1 MTESTVGRGGIAH
14 RGATQRQVAE
24 RAGVSAQTVS
34 RVANDASNVDP
45 ETRDR
50 VLAAMRDLGYRRNR
64 VGLALRSGEYRS
76 IGVGMFTLATYGNVR
91 TWEAIALAANEVGY
105 SVILVPVDGADP
117 SGLADALNRLGE
129 QPVDG
134 ILLLFERR
142 ALAGSEVELPA
153 GLPVVLI
160 DSVGDAIIDTNQGMG
175 ARQATEHLLGLG
187 HPTVHHVGGPVDSYA
202 AMRREEAWRACL
214 EERGLEVPPV
224 QRGDWSSESGYR
236 AGLEILRRGGA
247 SAIFSANDEMA
258 LGVLRA
264 LHESGVAVPGE
275 VSVVGFDDMA
285 DAASFWPPL
294 TTIRQDFA
302 TVGRAAVHRLLERI
316 AGDGPPERVPLVPT
330 ELVVRA
336 STGPYRPKWSPSRRD
351 NAGKRP

>member
-1 MTESTVGRGGIAH
+1 MTDTAAGRGGIAH

-34 RVANDASNVDP
+34 RVANDASNVEP
-45 ETRDR
+45 ATRDR
-50 VLAAMRDLGYRRNR
+50 VLAAMRELGYRRNR
-64 VGLALRSGEYRS
+64 IGLALRSGEYRS

-105 SVILVPVDGADP
+105 SVILVPVDGSNP
-117 SGLADALNRLGE
+117 SGLAAALERLGE

-142 ALAGSEVELPA
+142 TLARSEVELPA

-160 DSVGDAIIDTNQGMG
+160 DSVGDAIIDTNQAMG
-175 ARQATEHLLGLG
+175 ACQATEHLLGLG
-187 HPTVHHVGGPVDSYA
+187 HPTVHHVAGPVDSYA
-202 AMRREEAWRACL
+202 AVRREEAWRSCL
-214 EERGLEVPPV
+214 WERGIAAPPV
-224 QRGDWSSESGYR
+224 RRGDWSSGSGYR
-236 AGLEILRRGGA
+236 AGLELLSNGGA
-247 SAIFSANDEMA
+247 SAIFAANDEMA

-264 LHESGVAVPGE
+264 LHENGVDVPGE
-275 VSVVGFDDMA
+275 TSVVGFDDMA

-294 TTIRQDFA
+294 TTVRQDFA
-302 TVGRAAVHRLLERI
+302 AVGRAAVQQLLDRI
-316 AGDGPPERVPLVPT
+316 AGVRLSEPVPPVPT

-336 STGPYRPKWSPSRRD
+336 STALYRGR
-351 NAGKRP
+351 

>member
-1 MTESTVGRGGIAH
+1 MTDAAVGRGGIAH
-14 RGATQRQVAE
+14 RGATQRQVAQ
-24 RAGVSAQTVS
+24 RAGVSTQTVS

-45 ETRDR
+45 ATRER
-50 VLAAMRDLGYRRNR
+50 VLGVMRELGYRRNR
-64 VGLALRSGEYRS
+64 IGLALRSGEYRS

-117 SGLADALNRLGE
+117 SGVSVALERLGE

-142 ALAGSEVELPA
+142 ALAGSDVAFPE

-160 DSVGDAIIDTNQGMG
+160 DSVGDAIIDTDQGMG
-175 ARQATEHLLGLG
+175 ARQATEHLLDLG
-187 HPTVHHVGGPVDSYA
+187 HPTVHHVAGPVDSYA
-202 AMRREEAWRACL
+202 AMRREDAWRTCL
-214 EERGLEVPPV
+214 ERRGIEPPPV
-224 QRGDWSSESGYR
+224 LRGDWSSESGYR

-275 VSVVGFDDMA
+275 ISVVGFDDMA

-294 TTIRQDFA
+294 TTVRQDFN
-302 TVGRAAVHRLLERI
+302 TVGRAAVHRLLGRI

-336 STGPYRPKWSPSRRD
+336 STAPYSSR
-351 NAGKRP
+351 

>member
-1 MTESTVGRGGIAH
+1 VGRGGIAH

-24 RAGVSAQTVS
+24 RAGVSSQTVS
-34 RVANDASNVDP
+34 RVANDASNVDAA
-45 ETRDR
+45 TRDR
-50 VLAAMRDLGYRRNR
+50 VLAAMRELGYRRNR

-105 SVILVPVDGADP
+105 SVILVPVDGTDR
-117 SGLADALNRLGE
+117 SGVAAALERLGE

-142 ALAGSEVELPA
+142 ALADSDVELPA

-160 DSVGDAIIDTNQGMG
+160 DSFGEGLIDTDQGMG
-175 ARQATEHLLGLG
+175 ARQATEYLLSLG
-187 HPTVHHVGGPVDSYA
+187 HPTVHHVAGPAESYA
-202 AMRREEAWRACL
+202 AIRRENAWRECL
-214 EERGLEVPPV
+214 REHGVQPPPV
-224 QRGDWSSESGYR
+224 RRGDWSSESGYR
-236 AGLEILRRGGA
+236 AGLEILRQGGA
-247 SAIFSANDEMA
+247 SAIFAGNDEMA

-264 LHESGVAVPGE
+264 LHENGVAVPGV

-294 TTIRQDFA
+294 TTVRQDFA
-302 TVGRAAVHRLLERI
+302 TVGRAAVRRLLERI
-316 AGDGPPERVPLVPT
+316 AGDEPPERVPLVPT

-336 STGPYRPKWSPSRRD
+336 STGLYRGP
-351 NAGKRP
+351 